1 MYIQLESW
9 LEAGRVQKKER
20 YSFMEWLSQRKVTA
34 AIKLSL
40 PIMLIALN

>member
-1 MYIQLESW
+1 MVEERGYKRRE
-9 LEAGRVQKKER
+9 VQF
-20 YSFMEWLSQRKVTA
+20 YGMALVVARKVTA